1 MNIKIVDKQPHS
13 IRVLGKD
20 FHFLPWINSE
30 NYEQFMQYIE
40 ECSGAMIAHLEVE
53 GFSMFKGMTSQS
65 GLDPDIFKNYDI
77 VFSGHYHTR
86 SKKKNIQYV
95 GAPYE
100 MCWSDADD
108 PRGFAVFDTETNDY
122 FFVDNPNRIF
132 HKIKYS
138 KDLFDK
144 DFSYLKNCYVKLLK
158 HTITSTATNKI
169 SAPPLSYAWAWD
181 PFTLPSTTLDNPQ
194 HLDHMIQEL
203 RERIYNI
210 QSNATDPKIFE
221 QMIVESTFSVNYTS
235 VMIWLS
241 LAMASLIYLVLFIIA
256 FIMYIKHR
264 KALAATSQNQN
275 VRNPT
280 NTYINPTHTYA
291 PIPQSHEPQNQVAC
305 IQRPPNPPPPPPPQH
320 QIYPNHHYTHVPQP
334 SQNQLLLQELSQALI
349 NHSTN
354 PRNTLIRLNPS

>member
-1 MNIKIVDKQPHS
+1 MKIAIITDTHFGARSDSDIFYYHQKKFYDEVFFPYLENNTVAAVIHCGDLFEHRRYINIQTWKNAKKMFFDRIGDRMLYCIAGNHDCYFKNTNEVNSLRELLDDYMNIKIVDKQPHS

-65 GLDPDIFKNYDI
+65 GLDPDLFKNYDI

-138 KDLFDK
+138 KDLFQK
-144 DFSYLKNCYVKLLK
+144 DLSYLKNCYVKLLVEESL
-158 HTITSTATNKI
+158 STAQINR
-169 SAPPLSYAWAWD
+169 AVSY
-181 PFTLPSTTLDNPQ
+181 
-194 HLDHMIQEL
+194 IQTHDVVECSVIDL
-203 RERIYNI
+203 F
-210 QSNATDPKIFE
+210 AL
-221 QMIVESTFSVNYTS
+221 ESTSVIDMGEETGS
-235 VMIWLS
+235 LS
-241 LAMASLIYLVLFIIA
+241 TLELFDD
-256 FIMYIKHR
+256 FIMNNISDEDIKKVTNEAHDR
-264 KALAATSQNQN
+264 GDLAK
-275 VRNPT
+275 
-280 NTYINPTHTYA
+280 I
-291 PIPQSHEPQNQVAC
+291 IKD
-305 IQRPPNPPPPPPPQH
+305 
-320 QIYPNHHYTHVPQP
+320 IYQ
-334 SQNQLLLQELSQALI
+334 QALVNDI
-349 NHSTN
+349 DEDK
-354 PRNTLIRLNPS
+354 